1 MMSARDVIAV
11 LEQLEAV
18 GVQTCIDGGW
28 GVDAL
33 LRRQTRQHD
42 DLDLVVR
49 RADESRALAALAA
62 LGFSDAPGLPARLVL
77 RDAED
82 RRVDPH
88 LVLFGTATT
97 GARNARI
104 APQRDRPLTL
114 QRAACREPARER
126 CVMQTFPIRN
136 PEMRGKTARRIPV
149 RAGVVPTTLSAR
161 KSPIAQESRT
171 RRWTCHLPGATLAT
185 TLEKRG
191 CRVNTDRLL

>member
-77 RDAED
+77 RDAGD
-82 RRVDPH
+82 RRVDLH
-88 LVLFGTATT
+88 LVPI
-97 GARNARI
+97 GAMNGVLRRFTE
-104 APQRDRPLTL
+104 RPIPDL
-114 QRAACREPARER
+114 
-126 CVMQTFPIRN
+126 
-136 PEMRGKTARRIPV
+136 RRIV
-149 RAGVVPTTLSAR
+149 ARSVTRIMRANHA
-161 KSPIAQESRT
+161 
-171 RRWTCHLPGATLAT
+171 
-185 TLEKRG
+185 
-191 CRVNTDRLL
+191 